1 MTDRP
6 TSNDYPELTE
16 RDAELLSAYI
26 DDMLTDDERTALEA
40 RLENEPFLARELV
53 AMRQTV
59 AWINELPTFRAP
71 HDFTLTVEQAE
82 AIRPRVVAPA
92 QVTENT
98 ATETLPS
105 ESRVI
110 RFPAN
115 TGWLVASA
123 AAMFVLVFGAVFL
136 LNGGNTPQAD
146 TAVFSGESAADEAAE
161 VAVLPT
167 STLVPTAL
175 PLPPSDGAGV
185 GGASVDSVVVTI
197 DQTKEPDIITQSAE
211 AQAPIAEVNAESATA
226 QMEATAIQYNATS
239 DAVALSTTA
248 TPIATNINDA
258 TASVAQASADEDA
271 DVAEADMADAEEA
284 PAVDNDIALVVDP
297 QAEDDSVEAESVEED
312 VATARSADDDV
323 VVDEAEDMAD
333 DDFGADESMSAETTT
348 TEAIMPSPLQRAFAL
363 VVALIETL
371 TGIMN
376 R

>member
-1 MTDRP
+1 
-6 TSNDYPELTE
+6 
-16 RDAELLSAYI
+16 
-26 DDMLTDDERTALEA
+26 
-40 RLENEPFLARELV
+40 
-53 AMRQTV
+53 
-59 AWINELPTFRAP
+59 
-71 HDFTLTVEQAE
+71 
-82 AIRPRVVAPA
+82 
-92 QVTENT
+92 
-98 ATETLPS
+98 
-105 ESRVI
+105 
-110 RFPAN
+110 RFPTN

-136 LNGGNTPQAD
+136 LNGNNALQTGNVA
-146 TAVFSGESAADEAAE
+146 FSSDPSADEAAE

-185 GGASVDSVVVTI
+185 GGASVDSAVTTI

-258 TASVAQASADEDA
+258 TANVAQASADEDA

-284 PAVDNDIALVVDP
+284 PAVDNDMALVVDP

-348 TEAIMPSPLQRAFAL
+348 EAITPSPLQRAFAL